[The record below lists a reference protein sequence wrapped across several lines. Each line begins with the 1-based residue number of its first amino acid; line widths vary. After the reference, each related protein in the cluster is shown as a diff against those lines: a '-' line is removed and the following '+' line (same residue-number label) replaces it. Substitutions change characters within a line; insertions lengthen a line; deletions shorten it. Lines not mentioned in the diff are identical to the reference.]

1 MALLG
6 LVQGLT
12 EFLPVS
18 SSGHLV
24 LAAAVFGAPSLGVL
38 EVVVL
43 HLGTLVGMVHYF
55 RHDLLQLA
63 GFRPAGLEPIG
74 PRERARRLLLLGV
87 ATVVTV
93 GIALVVEPLLGLAFE
108 SLWVVG
114 IGLIV
119 TATALLTTVRLARRA
134 EGASFE
140 ALGFRGAVFIGLAQ
154 AAALCPGISRSGIT
168 ISAGLVV
175 GLRQSEA
182 ARFSFL
188 MAFPVIAG
196 AVVRELAPLLVDGGA
211 VEVAG
216 EAAGSGGA
224 AATTSIGA
232 LLVGGLVA
240 AVSGWLA
247 LRFLFGLFRRTTLGG
262 FAYYC
267 LVAAVLAFG
276 LAMVRG

>member
-24 LAAAVFGAPSLGVL
+24 LAAAIFGAPSLGVR

-43 HLGTLVGMVHYF
+43 HLGTLVGMVHFF
-55 RHDLLQLA
+55 RRDLLLLV
-63 GFRPAGLEPIG
+63 GLRPAGLAPLSAA
-74 PRERARRLLLLGV
+74 ARRRRLGLLAVG
-87 ATVVTV
+87 TVVTV
-93 GIALVVEPLLGLAFE
+93 GIALGVEPWLGLAFE
-108 SLWVVG
+108 SLEVVG
-114 IGLIV
+114 VGLLV
-119 TATALLTTVRLARRA
+119 TAAALLATVRRARRN
-134 EGASFE
+134 EGGVLDG
-140 ALGFRGAVFIGLAQ
+140 LGIRGAVLVGLAQ

-168 ISAGLVV
+168 ISAGLAL

-188 MAFPVIAG
+188 LAFPVIAG
-196 AVVRELAPLLVDGGA
+196 AVVRELAPVLAGSGSPESAGSVVGAPASAPAGALVVGGA
-211 VEVAG
+211 V
-216 EAAGSGGA
+216 AA
-224 AATTSIGA
+224 
-232 LLVGGLVA
+232 L
-240 AVSGWLA
+240 SGWLA

-267 LVAAVLAFG
+267 VAASALAFG
-276 LAMVRG
+276 LAIAGR